1 LVLLLFLGSGGF
13 VVAEELLEGFC
24 CSVAARVEAS
34 AVDLLVAVF
43 VVVRCRDR
51 ACLVFIDI

>member
-34 AVDLLVAVF
+34 AVDLGVLLVVVKWRMWGF
-43 VVVRCRDR
+43 VV
-51 ACLVFIDI
+51 